1 MQLAGVNK
9 LYQEIMQTI
18 MQTIFHECLSGP
30 SGPYFSDLLKELQVS

>member
-9 LYQEIMQTI
+9 LYQEI

>member
-18 MQTIFHECLSGP
+18 FHECLSGP
-30 SGPYFSDLLKELQVS
+30 SGPDLLKELQVS